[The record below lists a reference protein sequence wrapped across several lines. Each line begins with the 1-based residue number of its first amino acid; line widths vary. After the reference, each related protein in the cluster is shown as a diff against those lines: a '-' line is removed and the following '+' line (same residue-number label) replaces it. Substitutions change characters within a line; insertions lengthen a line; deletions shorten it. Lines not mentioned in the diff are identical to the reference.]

1 MFAFVSFFVLPLWM
15 LDQFKS
21 WIAKP
26 TSEITTA
33 DVMQVKTLFHKEEA
47 INIKNEIVEQ
57 KYKKFHQK
65 YRNKYALLP
74 VSGIFVELLDFDPI
88 EESSPYRHGYE
99 DASYLLPDWS
109 VGEYGA
115 IPPRRILQILG
126 PDEML
131 VAGFISEDGR
141 VVHFKGW
148 PTEGLVSGQPWPFD
162 PHGLD
167 PNEETEPIEVAIVGT
182 YRYGT
187 IIGEAKT
194 VPSAVPLELF
204 RKGITLEQF
213 QDLLLIKAEL
223 PEDLLQFKTE
233 ILGLK
238 MEYQDKP
245 HPARTQA
252 KL

>member
-15 LDQFKS
+15 LDQVKS
-21 WIAKP
+21 WMSKP
-26 TSEITTA
+26 ASEVTAA
-33 DVMQVKTLFHKEEA
+33 DVMQAKSLFQREEVINTKTELFS
-47 INIKNEIVEQ
+47 Q
-57 KYKKFHQK
+57 KYKKFHQQ

-74 VSGIFVELLDFDPI
+74 VSGIFVELLDFDPKG
-88 EESSPYRHGYE
+88 ETSPYKNGYE
-99 DASYLLPDWS
+99 DANHLLPDWA

-115 IPPRRILQILG
+115 ISPRRIVQILG

-162 PHGLD
+162 PHNLD

-194 VPSAVPLELF
+194 VPTAVPLQLF
-204 RKGITLEQF
+204 RKGVTLEQF
-213 QDLLLIKAEL
+213 KDLLLIKAEL
-223 PEDLLQFKTE
+223 PEDLLQFKSE
-233 ILGLK
+233 ILGL
-238 MEYQDKP
+238 EIENSDRP